1 MLMEQ
6 YELMGNTLA
15 LQYGGSDA
23 HSVFFQR
30 QKGEWEAS
38 TRGKVS
44 RSYPAL
50 ARVPARRRDGDGQLQ
65 CSIVRAAP
73 VLAGPA
79 CVATPAPVS
88 GVVHTFLHAASAPA
102 GGCL

>member
-1 MLMEQ
+1 MEQ

-38 TRGKVS
+38 TRGKV
-44 RSYPAL
+44 
-50 ARVPARRRDGDGQLQ
+50 RVLCRY
-65 CSIVRAAP
+65 VRA
-73 VLAGPA
+73 G
-79 CVATPAPVS
+79 
-88 GVVHTFLHAASAPA
+88 AAAAHICWS
-102 GGCL
+102 